1 MPGETIERAALRT
14 PAGVVYDLPKPGRHH
29 DVIAAMSGLGVDAW
43 DCDQGF
49 TTSTGR
55 YVDRFEAMDIART
68 AGQLIPQH
76 ADEDGVTYARE
87 PSDRLFSEDVW

>member
-29 DVIAAMSGLGVDAW
+29 DVIAAMSGLGVGAW

-49 TTSTGR
+49 TTSEGR
-55 YVDRFEAMDIART
+55 YVDRFEAMDIARS
-68 AGQLIPQH
+68 AGQLI
-76 ADEDGVTYARE
+76 GE
-87 PSDRLFSEDVW
+87 PDMPDRLFSEDVW

>member
-29 DVIAAMSGLGVDAW
+29 DVIAHMADNGVGAW

-49 TTSTGR
+49 TTSEGR
-55 YVDRFEAMDIART
+55 YVDRFEAMDIARA
-68 AGQLIPQH
+68 AGQLLAVQTDP
-76 ADEDGVTYARE
+76 DGIDIRRE